1 MQAPD
6 GFSKRRCDGSART
19 DRARLPSSAASRII
33 APAHAPLFRPATRMF
48 FEPVSLLLVLSN
60 VAVFYLEQ
68 QAPEAYA
75 LAWGLWPVETPNFHL
90 PQLITY
96 GFLHASGIHLTV
108 NMFAM
113 LMFGAEVEH
122 RVGSLRFLLY
132 CLACL
137 LSAALLQ
144 LGVAIILGTLTRPTM
159 GASGIVFGVLLAYAM
174 LFPRQKLTPIIM
186 PVPIPAWLFVGLY
199 GLLELVMGLLETQ
212 DGIAHFAHLG
222 GMMGGWFLMQY
233 WRDKLP
239 PTVAEGRG

>member
-1 MQAPD
+1 MY
-6 GFSKRRCDGSART
+6 
-19 DRARLPSSAASRII
+19 
-33 APAHAPLFRPATRMF
+33 
-48 FEPVSLLLVLSN
+48 FEPVSLLLVLAN
-60 VAVFYLEQ
+60 VTVFYLQQ

-75 LAWGLWPVETPNFHL
+75 MAWGLWPVESQNFHL
-90 PQLITY
+90 PQLISY

-113 LMFGAEVEH
+113 FMFGAEVEH

-132 CLACL
+132 CLVCL

-144 LGVAIILGTLTRPTM
+144 LAVAIILGTLTRPTM

-186 PVPIPAWLFVGLY
+186 PIPIPAWLFVALY